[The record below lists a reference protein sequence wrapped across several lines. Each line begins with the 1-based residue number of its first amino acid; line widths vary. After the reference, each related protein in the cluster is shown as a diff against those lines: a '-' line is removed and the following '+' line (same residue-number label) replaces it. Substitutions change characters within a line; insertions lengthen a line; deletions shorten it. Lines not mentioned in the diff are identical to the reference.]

1 MDGSELGGD
10 GYPGELHRSH
20 QVKDVPSPLFY
31 LSNKAQ
37 LMVHCLTCEYWLG
50 RGVMEKCVSAVYQFE
65 PPFLSTLLLLLHEA
79 LKRPSFPSMNV
90 KVCLSSELNDLSN

>member
-1 MDGSELGGD
+1 
-10 GYPGELHRSH
+10 
-20 QVKDVPSPLFY
+20 
-31 LSNKAQ
+31 
-37 LMVHCLTCEYWLG
+37 
-50 RGVMEKCVSAVYQFE
+50 MEKCVSAVYQFE